1 MRTARRTSLHAA
13 HGNPEARTK
22 PDARGIR
29 RTRAARAAL
38 ALAVTG
44 ALALTAAGCGDSGKD
59 SDGKDGGNS
68 GKPAPGTSDVITHT
82 VQLPKLNGQKLK
94 VTAVWTGAEQKSF
107 TKVLDEFAKR
117 TGAEV
122 SFVPSG
128 DDMSAFI
135 GSKVAGGDPP
145 DVAMLQ
151 QPGVLR
157 EFAKKGW
164 LKPLGPEASTEL
176 KKNFAKGWQDLGS
189 SEGKQYGVY
198 FKATN
203 KSLVWYN
210 TKVFAAAGVKAP
222 ATWAD
227 FLRTAQAVAD
237 YGVSPVSVGGA
248 DGWTLTD
255 WFENVYL
262 SHAGREKYDQLAQHK
277 IKWTDASVKEALTTL
292 GQLFG
297 KKELLAGGNDGALQ
311 TQFPTSVSQT
321 FTGGEKAKAAMV
333 FEGDF
338 AAATITGAKAK
349 IGTDAKVF
357 PFPAVGSRSPV
368 VTGGDVG
375 VALKDGQAAQALLT
389 FLASSDAAGI
399 WAKEGGFVSANKRL
413 DLAVYPDD
421 VQRSIAKALVAA
433 GDDFRFD
440 MSDQAPAAFGGKPGQ
455 GEWKQ
460 LQDFLRN
467 PTDVEGTQQRLE
479 SDAAKAFT
487 S

>member
-1 MRTARRTSLHAA
+1 MRTPTRPSLRT
-13 HGNPEARTK
+13 
-22 PDARGIR
+22 
-29 RTRAARAAL
+29 TRAARSAL
-38 ALAVTG
+38 ALAAAG
-44 ALALTAAGCGDSGKD
+44 ALALTAAGCGDGDDK
-59 SDGKDGGNS
+59 SDG
-68 GKPAPGTSDVITHT
+68 GKQNTSKPVPGKSDVISHT
-82 VQLPKLNGQKLK
+82 VELPKLAGQKLK

-128 DDMSAFI
+128 DDMSAFV

-157 EFAKKGW
+157 EFAQKGW
-164 LKPLGPEASTEL
+164 LKPLGREATAQL
-176 KKNFAKGWQDLGS
+176 DKNFAKGWRELGS
-189 SEGKQYGVY
+189 HEGKQYGVY

-210 TKVFAAAGVKAP
+210 TKVFDAAGVKEP
-222 ATWAD
+222 KTWQE
-227 FLRTAQAVAD
+227 FLHTAQAIAD

-262 SHAGREKYDQLAQHK
+262 SQAGREKYDQLAQHK
-277 IKWTDASVKEALTTL
+277 IKWTDASVKEALITL

-297 KKELLAGGNDGALQ
+297 KKELLAGGNEGALQ
-311 TQFPTSVSQT
+311 TQFPTSVTQT

-338 AAATITGAKAK
+338 AAANITGAKAT
-349 IGTDAKVF
+349 IGKDAKVF
-357 PFPAVGSRSPV
+357 PFPAVGGRSPV

-389 FLASSDAAGI
+389 FLASSDAARI
-399 WAKEGGFVSANKRL
+399 WAAEGGFVSANKNL
-413 DLAVYPDD
+413 DPSAYPDE
-421 VQRSIAKALVAA
+421 VLRSIGKALVAA

-440 MSDQAPAAFGGKPGQ
+440 MSDQAPASFGGKPGQ

-467 PTDVEGTQQRLE
+467 PGDVEGTQQRLE
-479 SDAAKAFT
+479 SDAAKAFK

>member
-1 MRTARRTSLHAA
+1 MRTATRTSLGTTRA
-13 HGNPEARTK
+13 
-22 PDARGIR
+22 
-29 RTRAARAAL
+29 TRAARSILALASAGAL
-38 ALAVTG
+38 ALAAT
-44 ALALTAAGCGDSGKD
+44 GCGDS
-59 SDGKDGGNS
+59 DGGKEDG
-68 GKPAPGTSDVITHT
+68 GKQSSSPVPGKSDVIPHT
-82 VQLPKLNGQKLK
+82 VQLPKLDGQKLK

-128 DDMSAFI
+128 DDMSAFV

-157 EFAKKGW
+157 EFAQKGW
-164 LKPLGPEASTEL
+164 LKPLSGDVTAQLE
-176 KKNFAKGWQDLGS
+176 KNFAKGWRELGS
-189 SEGKQYGVY
+189 YEGKQYGVY

-210 TKVFAAAGVKAP
+210 TKVFAAAGAKEP
-222 ATWAD
+222 KTWPE
-227 FLRTAQAVAD
+227 FLSTAQAIAD
-237 YGVSPVSVGGA
+237 YGIAPVSVGGA
-248 DGWTLTD
+248 DAWTLTD
-255 WFENVYL
+255 WFENIYL
-262 SHAGREKYDQLAQHK
+262 SQAGREKYDQLAQHK
-277 IKWTDASVKEALTTL
+277 IKWTDASVKDALTTL

-297 KKELLAGGNDGALQ
+297 KKELLTGGNDGALQ
-311 TQFPTSVSQT
+311 TQFPTSVTQT
-321 FTGGEKAKAAMV
+321 FSGGEKAKAAMV

-338 AAATITGAKAK
+338 AAANITGAKAR

-399 WAKEGGFVSANKRL
+399 WAKEGGFVSANKNL
-413 DLAVYPDD
+413 DPAAYPDD
-421 VQRSIAKALVAA
+421 VLRSIAKALVAA

-440 MSDQAPAAFGGKPGQ
+440 MSDQAPASFGGKPGQ

-467 PTDVEGTQQRLE
+467 PGDVEGTQQRLE
-479 SDAAKAFT
+479 SDAAKAFK

>member
-1 MRTARRTSLHAA
+1 MRTATRTSL
-13 HGNPEARTK
+13 GT
-22 PDARGIR
+22 
-29 RTRAARAAL
+29 TRAARAARGTIALAAAGAL
-38 ALAVTG
+38 ALAV
-44 ALALTAAGCGDSGKD
+44 AGCGGDGNDDGDKQPSAPVPGK
-59 SDGKDGGNS
+59 
-68 GKPAPGTSDVITHT
+68 SDVISHT
-82 VQLPKLNGQKLK
+82 VQLPKLGGQKLK

-128 DDMSAFI
+128 DDMSSFV

-157 EFAKKGW
+157 EFAQKGW
-164 LKPLGPEASTEL
+164 LKPLGGEAAGQL
-176 KKNFAKGWQDLGS
+176 NKNFAKGWRDLGAY
-189 SEGKQYGVY
+189 EGKQYGVY

-210 TKVFAAAGVKAP
+210 TKIFKAAGAKEP
-222 ATWAD
+222 KTWQE
-227 FLRTAQAVAD
+227 FLSAAQAVAD
-237 YGVSPVSVGGA
+237 FGVSPVSVGGA

-262 SHAGREKYDQLAQHK
+262 SQAGREKYDQLAQHK
-277 IKWTDASVKEALTTL
+277 IKWTDPSVKEALTTL

-297 KKELLAGGNDGALQ
+297 KKELLTGGNDGALQ
-311 TQFPTSVSQT
+311 TAFPASVTQT
-321 FTGGEKAKAAMV
+321 FADGEKAKAAMV

-338 AAATITGAKAK
+338 AAANIIGAKAK

-357 PFPAVGSRSPV
+357 PFPAVGGRSPV

-389 FLASSDAAGI
+389 FLASSDAARI
-399 WAKEGGFVSANKRL
+399 WAGEGGFVSANKNL
-413 DLAVYPDD
+413 DLAAYPDD
-421 VQRSIAKALVAA
+421 VLRSIAKALVAA

-440 MSDQAPAAFGGKPGQ
+440 MSDQAPASFGGKPGQ
-455 GEWKQ
+455 GEWKH

-467 PTDVEGTQQRLE
+467 PQDVEGTQQRLE
-479 SDAAKAFT
+479 SDAAKAFK

>member
-1 MRTARRTSLHAA
+1 MRTATRTTL
-13 HGNPEARTK
+13 RTTRS
-22 PDARGIR
+22 A
-29 RTRAARAAL
+29 RAARGAL
-38 ALAVTG
+38 ALVAAG
-44 ALALTAAGCGDSGKD
+44 ALALTAAACGDGGGKD
-59 SDGKDGGNS
+59 DDRKGTA
-68 GKPAPGTSDVITHT
+68 PAPGQSDVDTHT
-82 VQLPKLNGQKLK
+82 VRLPKLNGQKLK

-128 DDMSAFI
+128 DDMSAFV
-135 GSKVAGGDPP
+135 GSKIAGGDPP

-157 EFAKKGW
+157 EFAQKGW
-164 LKPLGPEASTEL
+164 LKPLSGEVTGQL
-176 KKNFAKGWQDLGS
+176 NKNFAKGWQELGS
-189 SEGKQYGVY
+189 YEGKQYGVY

-210 TKVFAAAGVKAP
+210 TKIFEAAGAKVP
-222 ATWAD
+222 GSWQE
-227 FLRTAQAVAD
+227 FLRTAQAIAD

-262 SHAGREKYDQLAQHK
+262 SQSGREKYDQLAQHK
-277 IKWTDASVKEALTTL
+277 IKWTDASVKDALTTL

-311 TQFPTSVSQT
+311 TPFPLSVTQT

-338 AAATITGAKAK
+338 AAANITGSKAR
-349 IGTDAKVF
+349 IGSDAKVF
-357 PFPAVGSRSPV
+357 PFPAVGGRSPV

-389 FLASSDAAGI
+389 FMASADAARI
-399 WAKEGGFVSANKRL
+399 WAREGGFVSANKKL
-413 DLAVYPDD
+413 PLSVYPDD

-455 GEWKQ
+455 GEWKH

-467 PTDVEGTQQRLE
+467 PSDVEGTQQRLE
-479 SDAAKAFT
+479 ADAAKSFKG
-487 S
+487 